1 MAAKRTVA
9 DRFGR
14 FQFASRLISDSLMA
28 LLAWFLSYY
37 IRFFV
42 LLDGQGDQASTL
54 FFSALSLLAL
64 VSTIFFNYANKLYET
79 NMTSH
84 WRKETGALIKTSIEL
99 FVVFVIFYYFFFN
112 LKISR
117 IHIVLF
123 TGMAFCF
130 LVLGRYVCNKIFA
143 SKIKAGKFKA
153 NVLIVGNGSS
163 LNAYYKATLTAS
175 ETGRLRVVA
184 QYAGGCIEGVE
195 TIEAAT
201 LAEAVEKSNAE
212 VVVIDFNDE
221 TPEVREEIRKQ
232 ALELYEQTVYFLPDL
247 PHAYV
252 GTTISDFHYIPML
265 EVNCHS
271 FTFGKRFIK
280 RTFDILAS
288 LIGIIL
294 LSPLFVIIA
303 ILIKLTSKGPILFK
317 QVRVTRDGELF
328 KMLKFRSM
336 RIDMPEQGGAHWTEE
351 DDPRITKL
359 GRLLRKT
366 SLDEIPQ
373 FFNVLAG
380 SMSLIGPRP
389 ERPELVDQFAKEIP
403 GYNMR
408 HRVKAGISGWA
419 QVNGF
424 RGNTSLEKRIDF
436 DLYYIRNWTP
446 LFDLRIV
453 VLTFVKGF
461 VNKNA
466 Y

>member
-1 MAAKRTVA
+1 MTAKRTVA

-14 FQFASRLISDSLMA
+14 FQFSARIISDSVMV

-42 LLDGQGDQASTL
+42 LLDGDGDETSTL
-54 FFSALSLLAL
+54 FFSSLSLLAL
-64 VSTIFFNYANKLYET
+64 VATIFFNYTNKLYET
-79 NMTSH
+79 SMTSH
-84 WRKETGALIKTSIEL
+84 WRKETGALFKTSAGL
-99 FVVFVIFYYFFFN
+99 FVVYVIFYYFFFN

-117 IHIVLF
+117 VHIVLF
-123 TGMAFCF
+123 SVMAFCF
-130 LVLGRYVCNKIFA
+130 LDFGRYCCNRIFA
-143 SKIKAGKFKA
+143 SKIRAGKFKA
-153 NVLIVGNGSS
+153 NVLLVGNGRR
-163 LNAYYKATLTAS
+163 LEDYYNATLTAS

-184 QYAGGCIEGVE
+184 QYEGASIKNVKP
-195 TIEAAT
+195 IEADN
-201 LAEAVEKSNAE
+201 LAQAVDKVNAE
-212 VVVIDFNDE
+212 VVVIDFN
-221 TPEVREEIRKQ
+221 EEEAEKRNLVRKQ
-232 ALELYEQTVYFLPDL
+232 ALELYGQTVYFIPDL
-247 PHAYV
+247 PNSYV
-252 GTTISDFHYIPML
+252 GRTVSDFHYIPLL
-265 EVNCHS
+265 EINSHS

-280 RTFDILAS
+280 RTFDIVSALV
-288 LIGIIL
+288 GIIV
-294 LSPLFVIIA
+294 LSPVFL
-303 ILIKLTSKGPILFK
+303 ILGILVKLTSKGPVFFRQK
-317 QVRVTRDGELF
+317 RVTRDGEVF
-328 KMLKFRSM
+328 NMLKFRSM
-336 RIDMPEQGGAHWTEE
+336 RTDMPEQGGAHWTEE
-351 DDPRITKL
+351 NDPRITAL
-359 GRLLRKT
+359 GKILRKT

-373 FFNVLAG
+373 FFNVLGG

-389 ERPELVDQFAKEIP
+389 ERPELVEQFAKEIP

-446 LFDLRIV
+446 WLDLRIV